1 MNHKR
6 APRAHF
12 TETLPLAD
20 VTISA
25 LLLWFTVVLRSSLPL
40 RLQIVGSLWLVP
52 TSLKLLFASPL
63 SVAST
68 L

>member
-6 APRAHF
+6 VPRAHF

-40 RLQIVGSLWLVP
+40 HLQIVGSLWLVP
-52 TSLKLLFASPL
+52 TSLKLLFASTL